1 MHRMYLNM
9 LASSNGDRKRKA
21 PEEGRE
27 MTHSPSPPPPGF
39 LIPRFRREGAGAGTP
54 PPLNLQLRLGQP
66 GSPSQLPPP
75 PRFPTP
81 PPLNPQLHL
90 YQPGASSTLQ
100 SVTPHAPLDLKY
112 YYNEAM
118 SDMLDEMRKRKHAWE
133 MQKKAMEAMIANYR
147 TQALIMA
154 ERVKALEKT
163 NAALHVAL
171 HLQPTPPAGGG
182 DGAASGEVVLER
194 VCNDDGMA
202 VPPSLHV
209 QQLCGDND

>member
-21 PEEGRE
+21 PEGGRE
-27 MTHSPSPPPPGF
+27 MTHSPPPPGF
-39 LIPRFRREGAGAGTP
+39 PIPRYPRAEAGAGAP

-75 PRFPTP
+75 RFPTP
-81 PPLNPQLHL
+81 LPLNPQLHL
-90 YQPGASSTLQ
+90 YQPGASSSLQ

-118 SDMLDEMRKRKHAWE
+118 SELLDEMRKRRHAWE

-171 HLQPTPPAGGG
+171 HVQPTPPAAGGG

-209 QQLCGDND
+209 QELCGDSD

>member
-1 MHRMYLNM
+1 M

-27 MTHSPSPPPPGF
+27 MTHSSPPPGF
-39 LIPRFRREGAGAGTP
+39 PIPRYQRAEAGAGAP

-81 PPLNPQLHL
+81 PLLIPQLHL
-90 YQPGASSTLQ
+90 NQRGASSSLQ

-112 YYNEAM
+112 YYNEAI
-118 SDMLDEMRKRKHAWE
+118 SELLDEMRKRKQAWE
-133 MQKKAMEAMIANYR
+133 MQKKAMEAMIANYYR
-147 TQALIMA
+147 IQALIMA

-163 NAALHVAL
+163 RAALHVAL
-171 HLQPTPPAGGG
+171 HLQPTPPARGD

-209 QQLCGDND
+209 QELCGDND

>member
-1 MHRMYLNM
+1 MSEL
-9 LASSNGDRKRKA
+9 LA
-21 PEEGRE
+21 
-27 MTHSPSPPPPGF
+27 
-39 LIPRFRREGAGAGTP
+39 
-54 PPLNLQLRLGQP
+54 
-66 GSPSQLPPP
+66 
-75 PRFPTP
+75 
-81 PPLNPQLHL
+81 
-90 YQPGASSTLQ
+90 
-100 SVTPHAPLDLKY
+100 
-112 YYNEAM
+112 
-118 SDMLDEMRKRKHAWE
+118 EMRKRKHAWE

-171 HLQPTPPAGGG
+171 HLQPTPPASGG
-182 DGAASGEVVLER
+182 DGAASGDKIQLQNVLER